1 MNSDK
6 IYQYIRDLD
15 ITICGIFAC
24 DNSLTINFDS
34 AVHVLNWFNYQVQDE
49 VINLTNCWAIGT
61 IDWNLMELYTLNLS
75 YVGFTYCRKELQ
87 SMDHVIDIVVNE
99 NNAYLVFVTMKNK
112 LHCLEN

>member
-1 MNSDK
+1 
-6 IYQYIRDLD
+6 
-15 ITICGIFAC
+15 
-24 DNSLTINFDS
+24 
-34 AVHVLNWFNYQVQDE
+34 
-49 VINLTNCWAIGT
+49 
-61 IDWNLMELYTLNLS
+61 MELYTLNLS